1 MRRRQE
7 PARLAEFSIMK
18 KEALV
23 FVLLAL
29 GVAAAFAGFALV
41 SRGTTEGW
49 IAIAIAAPM
58 LFIAQRSMRVVRAP
72 DTDKPTPDAS
82 TTE

>member
-1 MRRRQE
+1 M
-7 PARLAEFSIMK
+7 FK

-23 FVLLAL
+23 FIMLAV
-29 GVAAAFAGFALV
+29 GVAAAFGGFALI

-58 LFIAQRSMRVVRAP
+58 LFIAQRSMRVARAP
-72 DTDKPTPDAS
+72 DA
-82 TTE
+82 E